1 MQYEDYKQR
10 PTLKLL
16 TMIYSVRSEIEGH
29 RKAIR
34 ASIKENKPVVHRLS
48 HMVVLSMCQ
57 VHLGLMEE
65 LSRNLAEIDP
75 ARDEKIE
82 ELCYLFWD
90 KYGKVS

>member
-10 PTLKLL
+10 PSLKLL
-16 TMIYSVRSEIEGH
+16 TMIYNVRTEIDTH

-34 ASIKENKPVVHRLS
+34 ASLKDKKPLVHRLS

-65 LSRNLAEIDP
+65 HSRNLAEIDS

-82 ELCYLFWD
+82 ELCHLFWD
-90 KYGKVS
+90 TYGSK